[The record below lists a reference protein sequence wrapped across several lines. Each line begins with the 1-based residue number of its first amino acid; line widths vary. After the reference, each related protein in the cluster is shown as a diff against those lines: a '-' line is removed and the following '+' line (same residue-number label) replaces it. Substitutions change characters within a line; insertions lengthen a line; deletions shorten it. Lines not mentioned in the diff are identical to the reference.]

1 MKDKLS
7 KIKRIPQHILDEY
20 NQFEQELKRKRTQL
34 KCLLENDE
42 NKQLQQKIFKK
53 YNDEEKIE
61 MQLEDLNKQ
70 SQELLK
76 KYNQLQKIG
85 IQMKEGKL

>member
-1 MKDKLS
+1 M
-7 KIKRIPQHILDEY
+7 
-20 NQFEQELKRKRTQL
+20 
-34 KCLLENDE
+34 ENDE

>member
-1 MKDKLS
+1 ML
-7 KIKRIPQHILDEY
+7 
-20 NQFEQELKRKRTQL
+20 
-34 KCLLENDE
+34 
-42 NKQLQQKIFKK
+42 KK
-53 YNDEEKIE
+53 YKDEEKVE

-70 SQELLK
+70 SQELFK